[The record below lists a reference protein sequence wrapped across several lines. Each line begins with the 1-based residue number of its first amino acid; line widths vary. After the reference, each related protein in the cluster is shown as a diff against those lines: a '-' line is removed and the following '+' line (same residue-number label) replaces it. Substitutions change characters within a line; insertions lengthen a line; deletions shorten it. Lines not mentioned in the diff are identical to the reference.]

1 MLVLDRF
8 YLIVDSA
15 RWLDRLLPLGLK
27 FVQLRMKGLDPS
39 ARRAEIAASIEK
51 CRAHGAT
58 LVVNDFWQDAI
69 DLGAEW
75 VHLGQEDLAGA
86 DAAAI
91 RRAGLKLGVST
102 HSHEELDTALAVDPD
117 YVALGPVY
125 PTTLK
130 VMPWAPQGLD
140 RIGEWKRIARRPL
153 VAIGGITLER
163 AEAVARAGAD
173 SIAVISDVLSNPDPE
188 ARCKAW
194 LDARATWTGVERS
207 GS

>member
-1 MLVLDRF
+1 MLDRF
-8 YLIVDSA
+8 YLIVDHA
-15 RWLDRLLPLGLK
+15 QWLDRLLPLGLR
-27 FVQLRMKGLDPS
+27 FVQLRVKNLDAS
-39 ARRAEIAASIEK
+39 ARRAEIAASLER
-51 CRAHGAT
+51 CGRAGAT

-75 VHLGQEDLAGA
+75 VHLGQADLAGA
-86 DAAAI
+86 DLSAI
-91 RRAGLKLGVST
+91 RRAGLRLGVST
-102 HSHEELDTALAVDPD
+102 HSHEELDAALAVDPA

-130 VMPWAPQGLD
+130 VMPWAPQGLG
-140 RIGEWKRIARRPL
+140 RVAEWKRIAKRPL

-163 AEAVARAGAD
+163 AEGVARAGAD

-194 LDARATWTGVERS
+194 LDARERWPCAS
-207 GS
+207 E

>member
-1 MLVLDRF
+1 MLDRF

-15 RWLDRLLPLGLK
+15 RWLERLLPLGLA
-27 FVQLRMKGLDPS
+27 FVQLRMKGLDAA
-39 ARRAEIAASIEK
+39 ARRAEIATSIER
-51 CRAHGAT
+51 CAARGAT

-75 VHLGQEDLAGA
+75 VHLGQEDLADA
-86 DAAAI
+86 DVAAI
-91 RRAGLKLGVST
+91 KRAGIRLGIST
-102 HSHEELDTALAVDPD
+102 HSHEELDAALVVDPD

-163 AEAVARAGAD
+163 AESVAQAGAD
-173 SIAVISDVLSNPDPE
+173 SIAVISDVLANPNPE

-194 LDARATWTGVERS
+194 LDARATWPRAAAG
-207 GS
+207 

>member
-8 YLIVDSA
+8 YLIVDNA
-15 RWLDRLLPLGLK
+15 RWLDRLLPLGLR
-27 FVQLRMKGLDPS
+27 FVQLRAKGLDAA
-39 ARRAEIAASIEK
+39 ARRAEIAASIAQ

-75 VHLGQEDLAGA
+75 VHLGQEDLAEA
-86 DAAAI
+86 DVAAI
-91 RRAGLKLGVST
+91 RRAGLKLGLST
-102 HSHEELDTALAVDPD
+102 HSHEEIDTALSVDPD

-163 AEAVARAGAD
+163 AEGVARAGAD
-173 SIAVISDVLSNPDPE
+173 SIAVISDVLSHPDPE

-194 LDARATWTGVERS
+194 LDARATWPR
-207 GS
+207 GSE